1 MTKALSIMSVE
12 ELEGEIQDMT
22 RQRQKLREQALY
34 AGQLLAKKLE
44 ARRVSR
50 LLGRDVQIVEAKG
63 IESAEAVGDAAD
75 A

>member
-12 ELEGEIQDMT
+12 ELESAIQDMT
-22 RQRQKLREQALY
+22 RERQKLRERAIY
-34 AGQLLAKKLE
+34 AQQLLASKLE
-44 ARRVSR
+44 SRRVSR
-50 LLGRDVQIVEAKG
+50 MLGRDVQIVEAKG

>member
-12 ELEGEIQDMT
+12 ELEGAIQDMT

-63 IESAEAVGDAAD
+63 IESAEAVGNAAD